1 MAGRPFTLKKLVAV
15 LVSANTVK
23 SLSESASVARSMSA
37 AASTVARVSASL
49 SRSLAE
55 ASVSETAAWM
65 QSESLSRQAAE
76 SQRAQEA
83 ATSVN
88 TSESLA
94 PSERIPGV

>member
-1 MAGRPFTLKKLVAV
+1 
-15 LVSANTVK
+15 
-23 SLSESASVARSMSA
+23 MSA
-37 AASTVARVSASL
+37 AASTVVRVSASL

-55 ASVSETAAWM
+55 ASDSETAAWM

-76 SQRAQEA
+76 SQRAQET

-94 PSERIPGV
+94 SSERIPGV